1 MSFEDSDLVFID
13 FKSEFEHFKQ
23 GSRNFKF
30 QFEYF
35 KESFI
40 DFSFAFKNSNA
51 YTGCVCPVKVRTN
64 DHMLFDGFHI
74 FTVKSKEHVATRS
87 LLKGDCFMRSML
99 VVCALNDL
107 IKLKPSS

>member
-40 DFSFAFKNSNA
+40 DFSFAFK
-51 YTGCVCPVKVRTN
+51 
-64 DHMLFDGFHI
+64 
-74 FTVKSKEHVATRS
+74 
-87 LLKGDCFMRSML
+87 
-99 VVCALNDL
+99 DL
-107 IKLKPSS
+107 DLPFEYFN